1 MKSWRVLQVV
11 GGKKEKNGNWWKRI
25 RKKKG
30 DWKILSGARLVKTMA
45 SARVGACSYS
55 LGWGGGPARHGTARM
70 VWLRAAVLHGSSGK
84 GEEFWYCANSS
95 TRLSSGDTTPAPAP
109 HRCLLFFFPFSL
121 CFKQINSKYLKLFF
135 KVEMTFPLGS
145 FAFSKNLQKLVNFY
159 NVSRYFHF
167 APRWKSRTCPS

>member
-1 MKSWRVLQVV
+1 MKSWRVFQVV
-11 GGKKEKNGNWWKRI
+11 EGEKKKEELMKEEQEEKKGIERYWVVLAWWKR
-25 RKKKG
+25 
-30 DWKILSGARLVKTMA
+30 W
-45 SARVGACSYS
+45 RVHE
-55 LGWGGGPARHGTARM
+55 LGPVLIVWAGEGARHGTTRM
-70 VWLRAAVLHGSSGK
+70 VWLRAAVLHGLSRK

-95 TRLSSGDTTPAPAP
+95 TRPATRRRRRAP